1 MELIKLAFLTDDIEY
16 GKALA
21 RAIVR
26 NTKGMEIWVYDR
38 CHLLEDE
45 ITRERFDIL
54 MADSNIDES
63 IGLPWDVKF
72 VERYGDENPEEGR
85 IYRYGNVR
93 VMADHLYLIYT
104 IKTGR
109 SVISDAS
116 HDCSIF
122 SFVAERGGAGCTKAA
137 LEYGEMQVGVYGKRT
152 LLISL
157 EQFPDSW
164 LSEDYFTEIS
174 HKRNLKQLL
183 YQIICRKDKAR
194 HTPMMSY
201 VSKDSRGVY
210 HFNYPQ
216 GPNPLLQLYEE
227 GFMEFMAAVLGDGA
241 WDSIIIDCSSQLSMQ
256 MIRSMEMSQRIFIVL
271 DHRRANSGWRRCLEG
286 LIDEKTANNIVP
298 VGGKYDRINI

>member
-1 MELIKLAFLTDDIEY
+1 MELIKLAFLTKDIEY

-21 RAIVR
+21 GALVR

-45 ITRERFDIL
+45 IRSERFDIL
-54 MADSNIDES
+54 MADSNIEDS
-63 IGLPWDVKF
+63 ISIPWDVKF

-109 SVISDAS
+109 SVISDVS

-122 SFVAERGGAGCTKAA
+122 SFLAERGGAGCTKAA
-137 LEYGEMQVGVYGKRT
+137 LEYGEMQAGVYGKRT

-157 EQFPDSW
+157 EQFPDSHTDDGFFP
-164 LSEDYFTEIS
+164 EGV

-183 YQIICRKDKAR
+183 YQILYRKERMPSAAI
-194 HTPMMSY
+194 MSY
-201 VSKDSRGVY
+201 VSKDSRGVF
-210 HFNYPQ
+210 HFNYPL
-216 GPNPLLQLYEE
+216 GPNPLMQLYES
-227 GFMEFMAAVLGDGA
+227 GFMEFMKVILGAGA

-256 MIRSMEMSQRIFIVL
+256 MIRSMELSQRIFFVL
-271 DHRRANSGWRRCLEG
+271 DKRRVNSGWRRCMEG

-298 VGGKYDRINI
+298 VRGKYDRINI